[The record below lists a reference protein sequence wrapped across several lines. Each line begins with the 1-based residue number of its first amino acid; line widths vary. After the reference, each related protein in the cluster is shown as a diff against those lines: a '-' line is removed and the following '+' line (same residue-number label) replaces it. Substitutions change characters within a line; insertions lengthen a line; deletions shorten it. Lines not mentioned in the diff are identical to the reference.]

1 MTAHLSAA
9 DRQRYLGR
17 WVALEG
23 RQVLAARSGPLEL
36 FAVLAELGIKGAT
49 IVHVRDR
56 VRDRRAA

>member
-1 MTAHLSAA
+1 
-9 DRQRYLGR
+9 
-17 WVALEG
+17 
-23 RQVLAARSGPLEL
+23 LEL

>member
-1 MTAHLSAA
+1 MTAHLSNA
-9 DRQRYLGR
+9 DRQRYQGR

-23 RQVLAARSGPLEL
+23 RRVVAARSAPLEL

-49 IVHVRDR
+49 ILQVR

>member
-9 DRQRYLGR
+9 DRQRYQSR

-23 RQVLAARSGPLEL
+23 RRVVAARPDPLEL

-49 IVHVRDR
+49 IVQVRDR
-56 VRDRRAA
+56 DLRAA